1 MAKTTPKSLSSKQR
15 NILNFRP
22 NIHFV
27 EPDQIEDTKLPST
40 EPTLT
45 LDQIKTDVTDLIS
58 SYKDVQ
64 DKADDIQSQLDE
76 QAKNVVINL
85 DPKQDS
91 FIIQAIRR
99 HFNDPNKTSI
109 TYDNYLFCLKEISDA
124 GLAQA
129 TTVDPNDIT
138 SAASDPFRDTFG
150 ALGTQSGLARPE
162 LADHAQVIP
171 PIDMDSFVVQQLEVL
186 LEKLTPGI
194 TGIATKVATKIV
206 KDIL

>member
-27 EPDQIEDTKLPST
+27 EPDQVEDTKLPAP
-40 EPTLT
+40 EPVQT
-45 LDQIKTDVTDLIS
+45 LDQIKTDVVDLIS
-58 SYKDVQ
+58 SYADIQAKS
-64 DKADDIQSQLDE
+64 DDIQSQIDD
-76 QAKNVVINL
+76 QAKNVVIQL
-85 DPKQDS
+85 DQKQDS

-99 HFNDPNKTSI
+99 HFNDPNKTNIS
-109 TYDNYLFCLKEISDA
+109 YDDYIFCLKEINDA

-129 TTVDPNDIT
+129 TTVNTDDIT

-150 ALGTQSGLARPE
+150 ALGVQSGMARPE
-162 LADHAQVIP
+162 LSEHAQVIP
-171 PIDMDSFVVQQLEVL
+171 PIDMDSFVVNQLEIL

-206 KDIL
+206 KDIF